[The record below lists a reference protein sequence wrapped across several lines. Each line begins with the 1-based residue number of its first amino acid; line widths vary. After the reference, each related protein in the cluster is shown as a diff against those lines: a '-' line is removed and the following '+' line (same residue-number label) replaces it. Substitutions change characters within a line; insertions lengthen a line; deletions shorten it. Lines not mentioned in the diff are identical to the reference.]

1 MVRLGESCYTA
12 AAAPPPPPPPL
23 QRSDAAGAA
32 PMAAQLPPTNR
43 KGANTPASAQPG
55 PHQTSDCG
63 AAAPT
68 AAASPASA
76 ATPPVPPPRRAS
88 DPQTGPMGAGVC
100 SARTSPAVSPSRSL
114 RRSRSLGSRSTAQ
127 RQTPAAGGAPA
138 GGGLPGPVPKF
149 SSEVTF
155 QPLGHQGSKWCVP
168 APPPAT
174 PASAATVAA
183 VDVLSQSTTAA
194 LTRERRQEAPAGAG
208 GDRRQQPPPA
218 WASSVASDPS
228 DGIFHAMPACAASQL
243 PAHRPW
249 TGVRRV
255 IEEVG
260 RQAGIADDARCYIG
274 AGSGACPAAAPAPA
288 QACQAAAAPGVSL
301 TSTSALPW
309 DVPAAA
315 VGGVWRRGPSQRTAE
330 GTDPR
335 AGRPPRPPGPP
346 SAALLRPT
354 RAEPSVRG
362 LGGMRMSS
370 SPTTRVAPPAW
381 S

>member
-1 MVRLGESCYTA
+1 M
-12 AAAPPPPPPPL
+12 
-23 QRSDAAGAA
+23 
-32 PMAAQLPPTNR
+32 
-43 KGANTPASAQPG
+43 PA
-55 PHQTSDCG
+55 TC
-63 AAAPT
+63 
-68 AAASPASA
+68 
-76 ATPPVPPPRRAS
+76 
-88 DPQTGPMGAGVC
+88 
-100 SARTSPAVSPSRSL
+100 L

-255 IEEVG
+255 IEE
-260 RQAGIADDARCYIG
+260 
-274 AGSGACPAAAPAPA
+274 
-288 QACQAAAAPGVSL
+288 ACQAAAAPGVSL

-354 RAEPSVRG
+354 RAEPSPPYKARVWHAQ
-362 LGGMRMSS
+362 STENF
-370 SPTTRVAPPAW
+370 SPLFTSAASESLRRRQGEPAAAEATISPPA
-381 S
+381 SPPAASSARLAVLRRLLPHRRR